1 MTGWEAP
8 VEIKIGVQNVAREI
22 VLESTEDAASVA
34 KVVGEAITAGSEL
47 RLKDEK
53 GRVIIV
59 PGNAL
64 GYVEIGAEEARRV
77 GFGQF

>member
-1 MTGWEAP
+1 
-8 VEIKIGVQNVAREI
+8 VEIKIGIQNIGREI
-22 VLESTEDAASVA
+22 VLESEQGVDEIAAQVSEALA
-34 KVVGEAITAGSEL
+34 KGTEL

-64 GYVEIGAEEARRV
+64 GYVELGGEKARSV
-77 GFGQF
+77 GFAAL

>member
-8 VEIKIGVQNVAREI
+8 VEIKIGVQNIGREI
-22 VLESTEDAASVA
+22 VLESNEDADSVA
-34 KVVGEAITAGSEL
+34 KIVEAAITKGSEL
-47 RLKDEK
+47 RLKDDK
-53 GRVIIV
+53 GRLIIV

>member
-1 MTGWEAP
+1 L
-8 VEIKIGVQNVAREI
+8 EIKIGVQNIGREI
-22 VLESTEDAASVA
+22 VLESTQDADAVA
-34 KVVGEAITAGSEL
+34 KVVEDAITKGSEL
-47 RLKDEK
+47 RLTDEK

-64 GYVEIGAEEARRV
+64 GYVEIGAEEARKV

>member
-1 MTGWEAP
+1 M
-8 VEIKIGVQNVAREI
+8 EIKIGVQNIGREI
-22 VLESTEDAASVA
+22 VLESNQDADAVA
-34 KVVGEAITAGSEL
+34 KIVEAAITKGSEL
-47 RLKDEK
+47 RLTDDK

>member
-1 MTGWEAP
+1 MAGRPP
-8 VEIKIGVQNVAREI
+8 VEIKIGVQNIGREI
-22 VLESTEDAASVA
+22 VLESTEDADSVA
-34 KVVGEAITAGSEL
+34 KVVQEAITKGSEL

>member
-1 MTGWEAP
+1 L
-8 VEIKIGVQNVAREI
+8 EIKIGVQNIGREI
-22 VLESTEDAASVA
+22 ILESNQDADAIA
-34 KVVGEAITAGSEL
+34 KIVEEAITQGSEL
-47 RLKDEK
+47 RLKDDK

-64 GYVEIGAEEARRV
+64 GYVEIGAEESRRV

>member
-1 MTGWEAP
+1 M
-8 VEIKIGVQNVAREI
+8 EIKIGVQNVAREI
-22 VLESTEDAASVA
+22 VLESTEDAESVA
-34 KVVGEAITAGSEL
+34 KVVGEAITTGNEL

-53 GRVIIV
+53 GRLIIV
-59 PGNAL
+59 PGGAL

>member
-1 MTGWEAP
+1 
-8 VEIKIGVQNVAREI
+8 VEIKIGVQNIGREI
-22 VLESTEDAASVA
+22 VLESNEDADSVA
-34 KVVGEAITAGSEL
+34 KIVEDAITKGSEL
-47 RLKDEK
+47 RLKDDK
-53 GRVIIV
+53 GRLIIV

>member
-1 MTGWEAP
+1 M
-8 VEIKIGVQNVAREI
+8 EIKIGVQNIGREI
-22 VLESTEDAASVA
+22 VLESNQDADAVA
-34 KVVGEAITAGSEL
+34 KVVEAAITKGSEL
-47 RLKDEK
+47 RLTDEK

>member
-1 MTGWEAP
+1 M
-8 VEIKIGVQNVAREI
+8 EIKIGVQNIGREI
-22 VLESTEDAASVA
+22 VLESNEDADSVA
-34 KVVGEAITAGSEL
+34 KIVADAITKGSEL
-47 RLKDEK
+47 RLKDDK
-53 GRVIIV
+53 GRLIIV

>member
-1 MTGWEAP
+1 L
-8 VEIKIGVQNVAREI
+8 EIKIGVQNIGREI
-22 VLESTEDAASVA
+22 VLESDQDADAVA
-34 KVVGEAITAGSEL
+34 KVVEEAITKGSEL
-47 RLKDEK
+47 RLTDDK

-64 GYVEIGAEEARRV
+64 GYVEIGAEEARKV